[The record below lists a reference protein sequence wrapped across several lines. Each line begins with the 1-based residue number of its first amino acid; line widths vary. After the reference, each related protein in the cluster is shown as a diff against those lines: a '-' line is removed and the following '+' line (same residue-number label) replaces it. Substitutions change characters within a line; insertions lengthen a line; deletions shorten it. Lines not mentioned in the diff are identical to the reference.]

1 MKYNVKVVLR
11 SDFVRK
17 TEEGLEV
24 GIRAV
29 PEKGRANADVIRKI
43 AKHFRVP
50 QSSVRIVSGST
61 SRKKVIE
68 VIGAGGKE

>member
-1 MKYNVKVVLR
+1 MKYNVKVVMR

-17 TEEGLEV
+17 TDNGLEV
-24 GIRAV
+24 GIRAT
-29 PEKGRANADVIRKI
+29 PEKGKANADVIRKI

-68 VIGAGGKE
+68 ILK